1 MADGSRLQA
10 QAGTPDIAIRAAVD
24 ADGPALMALVGRC
37 YAGFWG
43 CVLWVDGETPYL
55 RRPAS
60 VAAERDWRFWVAERQ
75 GCVVGSV
82 AIKPEPGARP
92 AQRVASFYVHP
103 GARRQR
109 IGWHLMDLAEAD
121 AAGRGAAAMVLW
133 SDTRFVEA
141 HALYEAR
148 GYTRTGEARAL
159 HDMSLTREFAFE
171 KSF

>member
-1 MADGSRLQA
+1 MADGGRLPG
-10 QAGTPDIAIRAAVD
+10 QAGTSDIAIRAAVD

-37 YAGFWG
+37 YAGFWA

-60 VAAERDWRFWVAERQ
+60 VAAERDWRFWVAERE
-75 GCVVGSV
+75 GRVVGSV
-82 AIKPEPGARP
+82 AIKPEPGERP

-109 IGWHLMDLAEAD
+109 IGSRLMDIAEAD
-121 AAGRGAAAMVLW
+121 ATGRGAAIMVLW
-133 SDTRFVEA
+133 SDTRFIEA

-148 GYTRTGEARAL
+148 GYRRTGETRAL
-159 HDMSLTREFAFE
+159 DDMSLTREFAFE
-171 KSF
+171 KTL